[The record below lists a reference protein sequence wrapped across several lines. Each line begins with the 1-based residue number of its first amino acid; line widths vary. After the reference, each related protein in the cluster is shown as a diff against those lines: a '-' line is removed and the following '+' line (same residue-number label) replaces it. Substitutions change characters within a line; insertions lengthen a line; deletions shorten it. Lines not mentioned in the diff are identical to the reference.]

1 MSLLLVFL
9 LGLLRREK
17 GVMLIGEEGIVHNV
31 GICREM
37 SDVKWEVEEK

>member
-9 LGLLRREK
+9 LGLLREK